1 MANAKIAITGG
12 AGYIGSLLT
21 GELLRRGHQ
30 VRVLDA
36 LLFGGESL
44 LAYLTHP
51 GFSFHKVDVA
61 DPKQDLGPFLAD
73 IEVVF
78 HLAAVVGFPACQ
90 AIGEAAA
97 WKYNVEATQHVFKA
111 AEAAGTRRM
120 VLASTYSNYGIATS
134 DEPVT
139 ETSPL
144 RPQSLYARTK
154 IAAEEYLLEQ
164 GRQSAVAVVI
174 PRFATLY
181 GISPRTR
188 FDLIVNQFVLEALT
202 RRKLVIYQGDYKR
215 SFIHVA
221 DVVDALVRMAEAP
234 EALVRSEIFNVAA
247 PDGNYSKTAVVELVR
262 KHVPAVEVEYRDLSF
277 GEDMRDV
284 AVSGEKIERVLG
296 FRARRSVE
304 DGVVEVRDA
313 IANGLIRDP
322 ASSQYRNHQFIIN

>member
-1 MANAKIAITGG
+1 
-12 AGYIGSLLT
+12 
-21 GELLRRGHQ
+21 
-30 VRVLDA
+30 VLDA

-51 GFSFHKVDVA
+51 GFSFHKIDVA
-61 DPKQDLGPFLAD
+61 DPKQDLGPFMAD
-73 IEVVF
+73 TDVVF

-111 AEAAGTRRM
+111 AEAAGARRM

-134 DEPVT
+134 DAPVT

-164 GRQSAVAVVI
+164 GRQSPVAVVI

-202 RRKLVIYQGDYKR
+202 KRKLVIYQGDYKR

-221 DVVDALVRMAEAP
+221 DVVDALARMAEAP

-247 PDGNYSKTAVVELVR
+247 PDGNYSKTAFVELVR